1 MWFFRFNKV
10 NEEEI
15 EQSSLS
21 FLKLSSP
28 FPSFPLA
35 SIFFLLVLTFFYI
48 EESRGPVIF
57 DDNEGLYAGAAKEM
71 IQRNDWIL
79 PTVNGIPRLQ
89 KPPLVYWCIL
99 ISYKIFGINEF
110 AARFPEALAT
120 IIWVMGV
127 YILGCV
133 IGGEKLGLLA
143 SLMLASSFGF
153 YIFTH
158 ILMPE
163 PFFSAAVT
171 YAFLFIFLGVR
182 SGKRRYFIAAWIVM
196 ALGSLAKGLH
206 AVLYPLLCSGL
217 SVLFFPKIRKRWLNL
232 FWWPG
237 IVLFLLILIPWY
249 VTIEFRLPGFLQEH
263 FFNEQFGHALNHRN
277 PPDAGTVPITQ
288 FYLEH
293 LIFLLP
299 WTLYI
304 GALWELRDRPLFDWQ
319 NVLLLSWIVIT
330 FLSVTFS
337 SLQDYYAMS
346 CWGAIALILAKP
358 FCLEDND
365 KTMSLYLNLASLV
378 IVFLGLS
385 GILAALFIDHSA
397 DFHPIWAKPLEK
409 RDTFLSA
416 IFGFSFST
424 WKNFVPLLYRASL
437 SFFIGGIVAYWF
449 FSKKERFLAGVF
461 LALTMIYPLHQA
473 GQGFS
478 FLSDYFS
485 SMKLAKKINCFVTK
499 NDMVISDSEPNFA
512 SGLFFYLNHSPILW
526 VHANPK
532 AEFAQRILKLGQ
544 EYYITESDVERY
556 WKSDR
561 KVFLITE
568 EVSLPSWA
576 RLFKEDPSQL
586 VPIEK
591 SGTRVLLVNKEVN

>member
-21 FLKLSSP
+21 LLKLSA

-35 SIFFLLVLTFFYI
+35 SLFFLLVLTFFYI

-57 DDNEGLYAGAAKEM
+57 DDNEGLYAGAAREM
-71 IQRNDWIL
+71 LQKNDWIL

-99 ISYKIFGINEF
+99 ISYKIFGVNEF
-110 AARFPEALAT
+110 AARLPEALAT
-120 IIWVMGV
+120 VLWIMGV
-127 YILGCV
+127 YFLGCAME
-133 IGGEKLGLLA
+133 GEKIGLLA
-143 SLMLASSFGF
+143 SLMLATAFGF

-171 YAFLFIFLGVR
+171 YALLFIYLGLREDKRSYFLL
-182 SGKRRYFIAAWIVM
+182 AWLVM

-206 AVLYPLLCSGL
+206 ATLYPLLSSGL
-217 SVLFFPKIRKRWLNL
+217 AVLFFPRMRKKWIEL

-237 IVLFLLILIPWY
+237 IILFLLVFIPWY
-249 VTIEFRLPGFLQEH
+249 VIIEWRLPGFLHEH
-263 FFNEQFGHALNHRN
+263 FLNEQWGHALNHRN
-277 PPDAGTVPITQ
+277 PPDAGTVPIAQ
-288 FYLEH
+288 FYFEH

-299 WTLYI
+299 WTLYL
-304 GALWELRDRPLFDWQ
+304 GTLWELKDKASLNWQ
-319 NVLLLSWIVIT
+319 NALLFSWIITT

-358 FCLEDND
+358 FCIED
-365 KTMSLYLNLASLV
+365 KGKRTPLYFTLPSFV

-385 GILAALFIDHSA
+385 GILIALLIDHSTE
-397 DFHPIWAKPLEK
+397 FHPIWAKPLEK

-437 SFFIGGIVAYWF
+437 SFFVGGIVAYLF

-478 FLSDYFS
+478 LLSDYFS
-485 SMKLAKKINCFVTK
+485 SMKLAQKINSFVAK
-499 NDMVISDSEPNFA
+499 DDIVISDSEPNFA

-526 VHANPK
+526 VHANSK
-532 AEFAQRILKLGQ
+532 AEFAQRILNLGK
-544 EYYITESDVERY
+544 EYYITESDVENY
-556 WKSDR
+556 WKSTK

-568 EVSLPSWA
+568 EVSLPYWA
-576 RLFKEDPSQL
+576 RLFKMDPSTL
-586 VPIEK
+586 VPIQK
-591 SGTRVLLVNKEVN
+591 SGTRVLLVNQRVR

>member
-21 FLKLSSP
+21 LLKLSA

-35 SIFFLLVLTFFYI
+35 SLFFLLVLTFFYI

-57 DDNEGLYAGAAKEM
+57 DDNEGLYAGAAREM
-71 IQRNDWIL
+71 LQKNDWIL

-110 AARFPEALAT
+110 AARLPEALAT
-120 IIWVMGV
+120 VLWIMGV
-127 YILGCV
+127 YFLGCAM
-133 IGGEKLGLLA
+133 GGEKIGLLA
-143 SLMLASSFGF
+143 SLMLGTAFGF

-171 YAFLFIFLGVR
+171 YALLFIYLGLREDKRSYFLL
-182 SGKRRYFIAAWIVM
+182 AWLVM

-206 AVLYPLLCSGL
+206 ATLYPLLSSGL
-217 SVLFFPKIRKRWLNL
+217 AVLFFPRMRKRWIKL

-237 IVLFLLILIPWY
+237 IILFLLVLIPWY
-249 VTIEFRLPGFLQEH
+249 VIIEWRLPGFLHEH
-263 FFNEQFGHALNHRN
+263 FLNEQWGHALNHRN
-277 PPDAGTVPITQ
+277 PPDAGTVPIAQ
-288 FYLEH
+288 FYFEH

-299 WTLYI
+299 WTLYL
-304 GALWELRDRPLFDWQ
+304 GTLWELKDKALLNWQYALLF
-319 NVLLLSWIVIT
+319 SWIITT

-358 FCLEDND
+358 FCIVD
-365 KTMSLYLNLASLV
+365 KGKRTPLYFTVPSIV

-385 GILAALFIDHSA
+385 GILIALLIDHSA
-397 DFHPIWAKPLEK
+397 EFHPIWAKPLEK

-437 SFFIGGIVAYWF
+437 SFFVGGIVAYLF
-449 FSKKERFLAGVF
+449 FSRKERFLAGVF

-478 FLSDYFS
+478 LLSDYFS
-485 SMKLAKKINCFVTK
+485 SMKLAQKINGFVAK
-499 NDMVISDSEPNFA
+499 DDIVISDSEPNFA

-526 VHANPK
+526 VHANSK
-532 AEFAQRILKLGQ
+532 AEFAQRILNLGK
-544 EYYITESDVERY
+544 EYYITESDVENY
-556 WKSDR
+556 WKSSK

-568 EVSLPSWA
+568 EVSLSYWA
-576 RLFKEDPSQL
+576 RLFKMDPSTL

-591 SGTRVLLVNKEVN
+591 SGTRVLLVNQRVR